1 MHQAKEWKGHELG
14 GTRHMDFEF
23 DIRHPSDDQPY
34 EITSFAQKYGLTI
47 PIADAVLFA
56 KGPSRTACDAAALAF
71 LCAIAAQAKKP
82 RAQ

>member
-1 MHQAKEWKGHELG
+1 
-14 GTRHMDFEF
+14 MDLEF

-34 EITSFAQKYGLTI
+34 EITSFAKKYGLTI

-71 LCAIAAQAKKP
+71 LCAIAAQTKKP
-82 RAQ
+82 RAR

>member
-1 MHQAKEWKGHELG
+1 MHPAKEWKVANWEEVGMG
-14 GTRHMDFEF
+14 FEF

-71 LCAIAAQAKKP
+71 LCAIAAQAKRQ